1 MQVPRKIGP
10 FPDYHDAYD
19 AAVDDARRYKCD
31 IGIEKLNGEFRVFM
45 LPKPKNRCGFELRCE
60 VVTPDSPRVTHIP
73 LGGS

>member
-1 MQVPRKIGP
+1 MIRKIGP

-45 LPKPKNRCGFELRCE
+45 LPNPKNRYHLL
-60 VVTPDSPRVTHIP
+60 TM
-73 LGGS
+73 